1 VLIDWFTVV
10 AQIVNFLILVW
21 LLKRFLY
28 RPILD
33 ALDSREKRIASELAS
48 AASKQREAEA
58 QLSQLQKKN
67 EEFDQSRAALLAAA
81 TDEAHAERKRLIAA
95 AHADA
100 DRLRSRRNE
109 AQQREYQALCDTIE
123 RRTCAEVFAIARK
136 VLADLAGTTLEACMA
151 DTFIR
156 RLYSLGPEE
165 KAELAAAMQV
175 RGGKSQYDASAAS
188 FSATRSAQG
197 EATIILVRS
206 ALELPAAQ
214 QEAISTAIRDVLQHD
229 VALEFQL
236 DQNLISGI
244 ELVAGGY
251 KVAWS
256 AAAYITS
263 LEEDLSRLLEARN
276 TQGTTEGSE
285 GAQTTNAAGRLLG
298 RDTGRKPGAAN

>member
-165 KAELAAAMQV
+165 NAELAAAMQV
-175 RGGKSQYDASAAS
+175 RGGKSQYAASAAS